1 MTSRQIKWILA
12 GLAASALLL
21 GAVLPA
27 HSQTE
32 KTVRYKEVHN
42 QIASNVVLIGDPA
55 QGHLRGAWVR
65 RGLTIFEDGEVAA
78 YSALGDFDITK
89 GKGSISGYDTTFF
102 DDGSSWSTKFTG
114 QFSVGPKGLWVI
126 PHEGE
131 FVAGTG
137 RFEGIT
143 GKLVYTSRQI
153 NKHKDFA
160 DYAETEGS
168 ATYTVPPKPA
178 TK

>member
-1 MTSRQIKWILA
+1 MGSRQFKSVLM
-12 GLAASALLL
+12 GLAASASLL
-21 GAVLPA
+21 GVAVSA
-27 HSQTE
+27 QSQTE
-32 KTVRYKEVHN
+32 TTVRYKEVHN
-42 QIASNVVLIGDPA
+42 QIAQNVVLIGDPA

-78 YSALGDFDITK
+78 YSALGDFDIAK
-89 GKGSISGYDTTFF
+89 GKGTISGYDTTFF

-126 PHEGE
+126 PHEGQ
-131 FVAGTG
+131 FIAGTG
-137 RFEGIT
+137 RFEGIS

-153 NKHKDFA
+153 NKQKDFA

-168 ATYTVPPKPA
+168 ATYTLPPKP
-178 TK
+178 TSK

>member
-1 MTSRQIKWILA
+1 MGSRQFKSVLM
-12 GLAASALLL
+12 GLAAAASLL
-21 GAVLPA
+21 GAAVSA
-27 HSQTE
+27 QSQTE
-32 KTVRYKEVHN
+32 TTVRYKEVHN
-42 QIASNVVLIGDPA
+42 QIAQNVVLIGDPA

-78 YSALGDFDITK
+78 YSALGDFDIAK

-126 PHEGE
+126 PHEGQ
-131 FVAGTG
+131 FIAGTG
-137 RFEGIT
+137 RFEGIS

-153 NKHKDFA
+153 NKQKDFA

-168 ATYTVPPKPA
+168 ATYTLPPKP
-178 TK
+178 TSK